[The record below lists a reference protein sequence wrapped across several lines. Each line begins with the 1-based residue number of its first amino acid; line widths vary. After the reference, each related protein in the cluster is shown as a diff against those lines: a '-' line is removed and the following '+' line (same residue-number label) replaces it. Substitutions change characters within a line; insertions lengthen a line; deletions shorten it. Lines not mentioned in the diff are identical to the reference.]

1 MKDILTLNVACL
13 NLRWLL
19 LSRESHPSQWA
30 EFLEKFT
37 RKSISRRRSN
47 ALLEGNS
54 SLNEAESLVI
64 AEMFSV
70 DAEELHSVPLYARDN
85 SVFESNINFLLDAIP
100 RGQRKAA
107 AKMIGVKEQ
116 QLSRW
121 KNLVV
126 RPRVAHLRSFL
137 RFHGIDPDLDLE
149 KQPLFL
155 SMEPISGFGQK
166 RWLQSRIEQ
175 MSAMDVGL
183 MFPALK
189 KLLKPSEED

>member
-1 MKDILTLNVACL
+1 ML
-13 NLRWLL
+13 
-19 LSRESHPSQWA
+19 Q
-30 EFLEKFT
+30 
-37 RKSISRRRSN
+37 
-47 ALLEGNS
+47 GNS

-70 DAEELHSVPLYARDN
+70 DAEELHSVPLYARDK
-85 SVFESNINFLLDAIP
+85 SVFESNINFLLDALP

-107 AKMIGVKEQ
+107 AKMIGVKDQ

-121 KNLVV
+121 KNLLV
-126 RPRVAHLRSFL
+126 RPRASHLRAFL
-137 RFHGIDPDLDLE
+137 RFHGIDPDFDLE

-166 RWLQSRIEQ
+166 KWLQSRIEQ
-175 MSAMDVGL
+175 MSAKEIGL